1 MSFATMTLWLGVV
14 AITQFTPIMLENLG
28 GAYTFWIFMANAVF
42 LLIFV
47 YKKVPE
53 TKGRTLEEIELSW
66 GKE

>member
-1 MSFATMTLWLGVV
+1 MTLWLGVV

-47 YKKVPE
+47 YNKVPE

-66 GKE
+66 GRE